1 MKYLEK
7 KVNIEKV
14 QMIMYKEILSFDEAR
29 IYLDVSQS
37 LLYKLTS
44 KKEVPFSKPNGG
56 KLYFKKKDLDN
67 WMLKNSSN
75 SKGLLEAEILK
86 HIQSNGKEVN
96 Q

>member
-44 KKEVPFSKPNGG
+44 KKEIPFSKPNGG

-75 SKGLLEAEILK
+75 SKELLEAEILK
-86 HIQSNGKEVN
+86 HIQSNGKETN
-96 Q
+96 

>member
-14 QMIMYKEILSFDEAR
+14 QMIMYKEIFSFDEAR

-44 KKEVPFSKPNGG
+44 KREILFSKPNGG

-75 SKGLLEAEILK
+75 SIELLEAEILK
-86 HIQSNGKEVN
+86 HIQGNEKKIN
-96 Q
+96 